1 MNNIPTIKQV
11 PQFSTIKQ
19 VPQMGILKTGGT
31 PFIAQKIGGFF
42 NFKTIA
48 IVIGVLLLLLL
59 GYYTYKQYADT
70 KTGFKANREHQ
81 TQDINSNKTATMM
94 LFYVDWCP
102 HCKTAKPEWESLKSD
117 YEGKQINGYTIVFV
131 EHNCTN
137 ESEEVS
143 QLMDKYNI
151 EGYPTIKLIKDN
163 QVIEYDAKPT
173 RSTMEQFLN
182 TVL

>member
-1 MNNIPTIKQV
+1 MNQNLKPVVNPMNI
-11 PQFSTIKQ
+11 
-19 VPQMGILKTGGT
+19 MKTGGNT
-31 PFIAQKIGGFF
+31 SFMSRMSEMKTWKIA
-42 NFKTIA
+42 A
-48 IVIGVLLLLLL
+48 IVIAVIIVAVLI
-59 GYYTYKQYADT
+59 YYTYKSYTDT
-70 KTGFKANREHQ
+70 TASFKANREHIPKDQ
-81 TQDINSNKTATMM
+81 NSNKTATMM

>member
-1 MNNIPTIKQV
+1 MNGLTTNA
-11 PQFSTIKQ
+11 
-19 VPQMGILKTGGT
+19 LKTGGQLSLMQRLMDWKI
-31 PFIAQKIGGFF
+31 IALVVV
-42 NFKTIA
+42 A
-48 IVIGVLLLLLL
+48 LLLIVLA
-59 GYYTYKQYADT
+59 YYTYKQYSDT
-70 KTGFKANREHQ
+70 QSSFKANREHIPK
-81 TQDINSNKTATMM
+81 DPNSNKTATLM

-102 HCKTAKPEWESLKSD
+102 HCKTAKPEWESLKSE
-117 YEGKQINGYTIVFV
+117 YEGTTINGYTIMFV

-173 RSTMEQFLN
+173 KSTMEQFLN